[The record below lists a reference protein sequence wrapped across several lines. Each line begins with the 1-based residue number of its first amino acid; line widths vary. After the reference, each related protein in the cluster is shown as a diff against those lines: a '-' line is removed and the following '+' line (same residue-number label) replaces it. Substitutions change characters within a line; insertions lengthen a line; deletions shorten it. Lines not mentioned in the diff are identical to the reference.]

1 MEQRGGKCHVYKCDL
16 TDREDVYAVAD
27 RVKAEVGTVDV
38 LINNAGIVSGSYFLD
53 TPDSEFSGVISAAHR
68 RVHVRLFIFG
78 AFNVVWCIPECNQCR
93 LAHIT
98 LDAPN
103 INKRL

>member
-1 MEQRGGKCHVYKCDL
+1 MYKCDL

-53 TPDSEFSGVISAAHR
+53 TPDSEFSCVLY
-68 RVHVRLFIFG
+68 RVTKVHGDTDYVDIKLKV
-78 AFNVVWCIPECNQCR
+78 AF
-93 LAHIT
+93 
-98 LDAPN
+98 
-103 INKRL
+103 

>member
-1 MEQRGGKCHVYKCDL
+1 MYKCDL

-53 TPDSEFSGVISAAHR
+53 TPDSEFSCVLYWVFLIGPQSDVIHCKAVSN
-68 RVHVRLFIFG
+68 RVNDSMHPIVSFG
-78 AFNVVWCIPECNQCR
+78 M
-93 LAHIT
+93 H
-98 LDAPN
+98 
-103 INKRL
+103 